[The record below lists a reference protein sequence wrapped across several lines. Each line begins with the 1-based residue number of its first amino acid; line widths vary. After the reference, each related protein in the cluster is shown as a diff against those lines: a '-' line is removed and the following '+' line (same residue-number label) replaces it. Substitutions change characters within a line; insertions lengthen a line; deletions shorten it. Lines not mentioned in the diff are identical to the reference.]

1 MLSFTGL
8 AGRVFAGGLAA
19 TLALALASC
28 SSGGSSSAPDFDPD
42 LGANDPSVVVAI
54 GDSITFGYD
63 GENVLYCSESE
74 RYAGGF
80 CPTLQSLTGKTVINE
95 GVCGDDSYGGAA
107 RIESVLED
115 HRPGVILIDFSP
127 NDLYNGTDTVIR
139 NLRSMITAARNNKTV
154 PILGTLTPAVGPHD
168 GWQPFIESVNEKILL
183 LCAEQG
189 IECADHFQAFTSDPR
204 YIESPYALLTSD
216 GLHPNSAGYELMA
229 KTWRWPLLRSY

>member
-1 MLSFTGL
+1 MLPFDRCPDR
-8 AGRVFAGGLAA
+8 AIAGGLATA
-19 TLALALASC
+19 LALALLSC
-28 SSGGSSSAPDFDPD
+28 SSGGSTSAPDVDPD
-42 LGANDPSVVVAI
+42 FGANDPSVVVAI

-63 GENVLYCSESE
+63 GQYVLYCSESE

-80 CPTLQSLTGKTVINE
+80 CPTLQDLTGKTVINE

-107 RIESVLED
+107 RIESVLAD

-127 NDLYNGTDTVIR
+127 NDLYNGTDAVIR

-154 PILGTLTPAVGPHD
+154 PILGTLTPAVGAHD
-168 GWQPFIESVNEKILL
+168 GWSPFIESLNEKILL

-204 YIESPYALLTSD
+204 FISSPYALLASD
-216 GLHPNSAGYELMA
+216 GLHPNRAGYELMA
-229 KTWRWPLLRSY
+229 STWRWPLLRSY